1 MSAIDIIDGRGRNEI
16 ECSQSTF
23 TKPRIPYDILFAIG
37 GWSAGSPTNFVETYD
52 VRADCWLLSTD
63 TDSVPRAY
71 HGLCTL
77 KGLIYMIGGFDGNE
91 HFNTV
96 RCFNPVNHTWKEC
109 ACMYY
114 PRCYV
119 SVVMHEG
126 KIYAM
131 GGYNGRIRMNS
142 VERYDPDANQ
152 WELITPMLRQRSD
165 ASAAA
170 LEDKVIIGI
179 YAIVALLKK

>member
-1 MSAIDIIDGRGRNEI
+1 MLPVIDIIENPQQQLDVLNNCYLR
-16 ECSQSTF
+16 
-23 TKPRIPYDILFAIG
+23 PRIPYDILFAVG
-37 GWSAGSPTNFVETYD
+37 GWSAGSPTNFIETYD
-52 VRADCWLLSTD
+52 TRADKWLLSTD

-96 RCFNPVNHTWKEC
+96 RCFDPITHTWKEC
-109 ACMYY
+109 ACMYH

-119 SVVMHEG
+119 SVVMHAG

-142 VERYDPDANQ
+142 AERYDPESNQ
-152 WELITPMLRQRSD
+152 WEMIPSMQRQRSD

-170 LEDKVIIGI
+170 LDDKV
-179 YAIVALLKK
+179 